1 MQAKFYYQDKNA
13 PKPNKPNHI
22 GVTAILINDGKIL
35 FEKRSDCARWSLIGG
50 GLNINETLQ
59 ECFAREVFE
68 ETGLEVQAENFA
80 IYDDPSRIVEYP
92 DGNVLRIITAVFV
105 KDIDIDEK
113 ALRVSRESI
122 ELRFF
127 SFDEIKTVDIVETH
141 RHIVED
147 FLDEKIHT

>member
-127 SFDEIKTVDIVETH
+127 SFD
-141 RHIVED
+141 
-147 FLDEKIHT
+147 

>member
-68 ETGLEVQAENFA
+68 ETGLEVQAPENFA
-80 IYDDPSRIVEYP
+80 IYDASI
-92 DGNVLRIITAVFV
+92 AHC
-105 KDIDIDEK
+105 
-113 ALRVSRESI
+113 RVSGWQRLENNNGGI
-122 ELRFF
+122 C
-127 SFDEIKTVDIVETH
+127 
-141 RHIVED
+141 
-147 FLDEKIHT
+147 